1 MVVVRTLSEAERAAL
16 KQGVRR
22 EVGRVSERMRAVL
35 LSARGYA
42 VPQIAGIFECDE
54 ATVREWITRFEAEG
68 VGGLRDR
75 PKSGRRPRATPAA
88 REHLAHAVEVG
99 PAGGG
104 QGGGVW
110 TTVTLRTLRL
120 YLALTAQVA
129 LSAASVRR
137 LLVALG
143 FRWRR
148 PQLALP
154 TDPEA
159 APKLARLAE
168 VLLTAPAD
176 AVTLALDECDVH
188 QRTRV
193 PTVRAMWMRRGRQ
206 ARVMTPGS
214 NRKRG
219 VFGALALD
227 GPCPGAW
234 HYAVTERKRTGAC
247 LAFLAQ
253 LELAYPARPLY
264 LVLDNASIHTA
275 RLTRAWLAEH
285 ARVTLCFL
293 PAYAG
298 HRENPVE
305 KVWWRMKQQ
314 VTANRLY
321 GDVDKLVAAVNAFF
335 GTFTPSAALALA
347 A

>member
-1 MVVVRTLSEAERAAL
+1 MWT
-16 KQGVRR
+16 
-22 EVGRVSERMRAVL
+22 AV
-35 LSARGYA
+35 
-42 VPQIAGIFECDE
+42 
-54 ATVREWITRFEAEG
+54 
-68 VGGLRDR
+68 
-75 PKSGRRPRATPAA
+75 
-88 REHLAHAVEVG
+88 
-99 PAGGG
+99 
-104 QGGGVW
+104 
-110 TTVTLRTLRL
+110 TLRL
-120 YLALTAQVA
+120 YLAVTAQVA

-137 LLVALG
+137 LLVGLG

-154 TDPEA
+154 ADPEA

-188 QRTRV
+188 LL
-193 PTVRAMWMRRGRQ
+193 PTLRAMWMRRGHQ
-206 ARVMTPGS
+206 ARVPTPGS

-234 HYAVTERKRTGAC
+234 HYAVAERKCAAEF
-247 LAFLAQ
+247 LAFLDQ
-253 LELAYPARPLY
+253 LDQLDQLVAAYPARPLY

-275 RLTRAWLAEH
+275 KLTRAWLDTH
-285 ARVTLCFL
+285 AGVTLCFL

-321 GDVDKLVAAVNAFF
+321 GDVDLLVAAVDQFF
-335 GTFTPSAALALA
+335 GAFTPSAALALA

>member
-1 MVVVRTLSEAERAAL
+1 MVFVRALSEAERVAL
-16 KQGVRR
+16 RQGVRR

-35 LSARGYA
+35 LSGRGYA

-54 ATVREWITRFEAEG
+54 ATVREGLARFEAEG

-88 REHLAHAVEVG
+88 RDTLAHAVDVG
-99 PAGGG
+99 PAGVGRA
-104 QGGGVW
+104 GGVW
-110 TTVTLRTLRL
+110 TAVTLRL
-120 YLALTAQVA
+120 YLTLTLTLTAQVT

-137 LLVALG
+137 VLVALG

-154 TDPEA
+154 SDPEA
-159 APKLARLAE
+159 APKLWRLADTR
-168 VLLTAPAD
+168 LAAPAD

-188 QRTRV
+188 LV

-206 ARVMTPGS
+206 AHVMTPGS

-234 HYAVTERKRTGAC
+234 HYAVTERKRTGEF

-253 LELAYPARPLY
+253 LEQAYPARPLY
-264 LVLDNASIHTA
+264 LVPDNASIHTA
-275 RLTRAWLAEH
+275 KLTRAWLAEH
-285 ARVTLCFL
+285 VQVTLCFL

-305 KVWWRMKQQ
+305 QVWWRMKQQ
-314 VTANRLY
+314 VTANRLD
-321 GDVDKLVAAVNAFF
+321 GDVERLAAAVDTFF
-335 GTFTPSAALALA
+335 DSFTPSAALTLA

>member
-1 MVVVRTLSEAERAAL
+1 MIYVRALTDEERRTLQ
-16 KQGVRR
+16 QGARR

-54 ATVREWITRFEAEG
+54 ATVREWLRRFEAEG
-68 VGGLRDR
+68 LGGLRDR
-75 PKSGRRPRATPAA
+75 PRSGRRPRATPAA
-88 REHLAHAVEVG
+88 LDALAHAADVG
-99 PAGGG
+99 PAGVGHA
-104 QGGGVW
+104 GGVW
-110 TTVTLRTLRL
+110 TAGTLAL
-120 YLALTAQVA
+120 YLRVGVRLTF
-129 LSAASVRR
+129 SAASVRR
-137 LLVALG
+137 LLVGLG

-154 TDPEA
+154 ADPEA
-159 APKLARLAE
+159 APKLDRLAAT
-168 VLLTAPAD
+168 LFAAPAD

-188 QRTRV
+188 LL
-193 PTVRAMWMRRGRQ
+193 PTLRAMWMRRGRQ
-206 ARVMTPGS
+206 AHVLTPGS

-234 HYAVTERKRTGAC
+234 HYAVTERKRAAEF
-247 LAFLAQ
+247 LAFLEQ
-253 LELAYPARPLY
+253 LVAAYPARPLY

-275 RLTRAWLAEH
+275 KLTRAWLADH
-285 ARVTLCFL
+285 AQVTLCFL

-321 GDVDKLVAAVNAFF
+321 GDVSRLVGAVDQFF

>member
-1 MVVVRTLSEAERAAL
+1 MVFVRTLSEAEQRAL

-35 LSARGYA
+35 LSARGYG

-54 ATVREWITRFEAEG
+54 ATVRDWIAHFEAGG
-68 VGGLRDR
+68 VAALRDR
-75 PKSGRRPRATPAA
+75 PRSGRRPRATPAA
-88 REHLAHAVEVG
+88 RATLGRVVAAG
-99 PAGGG
+99 PASVGHA
-104 QGGGVW
+104 GGVW
-110 TTVTLRTLRL
+110 TVVTLKL
-120 YLALTAQVA
+120 YLLVSEGVT
-129 LSAASVRR
+129 LSGTTVRR
-137 LLVALG
+137 VLLALG

-148 PQLALP
+148 PRLALP
-154 TDPEA
+154 RDPEA
-159 APKLARLAE
+159 GPKLWQLAAT
-168 VLLTAPAD
+168 LLSAPAD
-176 AVTLALDECDVH
+176 AVVLALDECDVH
-188 QRTRV
+188 LV
-193 PTVRAMWMRRGRQ
+193 PTLRAMWMRRGQQ
-206 ARVMTPGS
+206 AEVMTPGS

-234 HYAVTERKRTGAC
+234 HYAVTERKRTPEF
-247 LAFLAQ
+247 LAFLEQ
-253 LELAYPARPLY
+253 LAAAYPTRPLY

-275 RLTRAWLAEH
+275 KLTRAWLAEH
-285 ARVTLCFL
+285 TRVTLCFL
-293 PAYAG
+293 PSYAG

-321 GDVDKLVAAVNAFF
+321 GDVEKLVAAVDDFF
-335 GTFTPSAALALA
+335 GAFTPEAALRLA

>member
-1 MVVVRTLSEAERAAL
+1 MIYVRALRDEERRAL
-16 KQGVRR
+16 KQGARR

-35 LSARGYA
+35 LSARGYG
-42 VPQIAGIFECDE
+42 VPQIAAIFECDD
-54 ATVREWITRFEAEG
+54 ATVREWLRRFEAGG
-68 VGGLRDR
+68 VGKLRDDPR
-75 PKSGRRPRATPAA
+75 SGRRPRATPAA
-88 REHLAHAVEVG
+88 LSALAHAVDVG
-99 PAGGG
+99 PAAMGYA
-104 QGGGVW
+104 GGVW
-110 TTVTLRTLRL
+110 TAATLALYLRL
-120 YLALTAQVA
+120 SARVR
-129 LSAASVRR
+129 LSAASIRR
-137 LLVALG
+137 LLVTLG

-154 TDPEA
+154 ADPDA
-159 APKLARLAE
+159 APKLSRLAE
-168 VLLTAPAD
+168 ALLTAPAD

-188 QRTRV
+188 LL
-193 PTVRAMWMRRGRQ
+193 PTLRAMWMRRGRQ

-234 HYAVTERKRTGAC
+234 HYCVTERKRAAEF
-247 LAFLAQ
+247 LAFLEQ
-253 LELAYPARPLY
+253 LVVAYPARPLY

-275 RLTRAWLAEH
+275 KLTRAWLGEH
-285 ARVTLCFL
+285 PAVTLCLL

-321 GDVDKLVAAVNAFF
+321 GDVEKLATAVDQFF

>member
-1 MVVVRTLSEAERAAL
+1 MVFVRALSEAERAAL
-16 KQGVRR
+16 QQGVRR

-54 ATVREWITRFEAEG
+54 ATVREWITRFEAGG

-75 PKSGRRPRATPAA
+75 PKSGRRPRATPAV
-88 REHLAHAVEVG
+88 RDTLAHAVDAGPEGVG
-99 PAGGG
+99 QP
-104 QGGGVW
+104 GGVW
-110 TTVTLRTLRL
+110 TAVTLRR
-120 YLALTAQVA
+120 YLALTAHVT
-129 LSAASVRR
+129 LSAAHVRR
-137 LLVALG
+137 LLRVLG

-154 TDPEA
+154 ADPEA
-159 APKLARLAE
+159 APKLDRLAAA
-168 VLLTAPAD
+168 LFAAPAD

-188 QRTRV
+188 LLPV
-193 PTVRAMWMRRGRQ
+193 LRAMWMRRGRQ
-206 ARVMTPGS
+206 ARVPTPGS

-234 HYAVTERKRTGAC
+234 HYAVTERKRAAEF
-247 LAFLAQ
+247 LAFLEQ
-253 LELAYPARPLY
+253 LVAAYPARPLY

-275 RLTRAWLAEH
+275 KVTRAWLAEH
-285 ARVTLCFL
+285 AQVTLCFL

-321 GDVDKLVAAVNAFF
+321 GDVGKLVGAVDEFF
-335 GTFTPSAALALA
+335 GGFTPSAALALA